1 MEEKDLAK
9 MLFDQEMMRVG
20 EDESMEAAKSVRMLY
35 ESFVN
40 VGFTKTEAL
49 HLVSTILVSGLS
61 GGNKQ

>member
-1 MEEKDLAK
+1 MDNDIAK

-20 EDESMEAAKSVRMLY
+20 KDELMEAAKSIRMLY

-40 VGFTKTEAL
+40 VGFNKTEAL